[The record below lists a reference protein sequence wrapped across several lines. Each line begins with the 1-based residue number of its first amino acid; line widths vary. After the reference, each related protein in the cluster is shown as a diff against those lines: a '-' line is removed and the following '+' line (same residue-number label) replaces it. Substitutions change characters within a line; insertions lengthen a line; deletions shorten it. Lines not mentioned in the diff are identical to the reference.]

1 MLNLQTNSGRADISI
16 CKGSHGHTLNHKC
29 LFLLV
34 SRIIIASQQICSLD
48 SSLISSWVTPLTD
61 LFGYICVYIYIFFFF
76 FHWSIVEWLG
86 FPAMSLTTF
95 SNVLM
100 KSFAW
105 FWDSFAGFIRQAIL
119 IVWKVYSYWSFKI
132 QLKQQLV
139 LDPCT
144 DLSWMSVLSDL
155 VTFQWKAPSP
165 WSITVGFSEPPLCD
179 CELLEG
185 RDVGL
190 FVLIFQRQAQCLEFT
205 RCSRNVWWINE
216 QVPLSQFI

>member
-1 MLNLQTNSGRADISI
+1 MSLLTCFQNNHSFSAD
-16 CKGSHGHTLNHKC
+16 
-29 LFLLV
+29 LL
-34 SRIIIASQQICSLD
+34 SRL
-48 SSLISSWVTPLTD
+48 LISSWVTPLTD
-61 LFGYICVYIYIFFFF
+61 LFGYIYVCVCIYIYIYIYSLKYS
-76 FHWSIVEWLG
+76 WMAWLSSHISHHILKC
-86 FPAMSLTTF
+86 PYEILH
-95 SNVLM
+95 
-100 KSFAW
+100 
-105 FWDSFAGFIRQAIL
+105 SFAGFIRQAIL

-155 VTFQWKAPSP
+155 VTFQWKALSP
-165 WSITVGFSEPPLCD
+165 WSITVGFSDPPFCD

-185 RDVGL
+185 RDDGL
-190 FVLIFQRQAQCLEFT
+190 FVLIFQCQAQCLEFT